1 MKWIKINNQHF
12 DIRNISVQFNIV
24 EQSIPWKGS
33 VNYAKSRTSCD
44 ITVIFDFNDTNKVI
58 KIFDNRSRFD
68 ITSSEFIAN
77 GCYIKTLDTDA
88 INNTLVAYITS
99 DYVKIKDIVD
109 IRDEKINQILN
120 ETSDKNNN
128 IN

>member
-12 DIRNISVQFNIV
+12 DIRDISVQFNIV
-24 EQSIPWKGS
+24 EQSFPWKGS
-33 VNYAKSRTSCD
+33 VNYSKGRTSCD
-44 ITVIFDFNDTNKVI
+44 ITVVFDFNDTNRVI
-58 KIFDNRSRFD
+58 KIFDNRSKFD

-120 ETSDKNNN
+120 ETSDKKNN